1 MANGSDMPAEG
12 WFIARNRE
20 QDGPFTARRLRQMA
34 SQGWLTPDDLVWHP
48 TLPAWTPARAIDGLF
63 GTSWSR
69 LLGAAIPGLRTPAA
83 RAAVS
88 AGPTARDAPRRRSS
102 RRRRKRRGAKAS
114 AAGIAWP
121 EVRPRHLIA
130 MAGVLLT
137 ALGVAF
143 LTIAASP
150 LARGLLVC
158 GAVTMGAAFMPEIM
172 RLAIQGARLLERMR
186 HEAVERR
193 MRGLDETTQRQQAEE
208 EARLRLAEEQRVAA
222 SWATPP
228 QAERVMVVREPRVKR
243 WNRWV
248 AVLLSVVMPGL
259 GQGYKGEVAAGIAWC
274 VIVVAAYSI
283 FTTLGVMLHACCCIG
298 AATGDPWTEERTSV
312 VRV

>member
-1 MANGSDMPAEG
+1 MANMPDMPAEG

-34 SQGWLTPDDLVWHP
+34 RQGWLTPDDLVWHP
-48 TLPAWTPARAIDGLF
+48 TLPAWTAARDVDGLF

-69 LLGAAIPGLRTPAA
+69 LLGAALPGLRTPTA
-83 RAAVS
+83 RAAVP
-88 AGPTARDAPRRRSS
+88 AGPTAPDAPRRRPP
-102 RRRRKRRGAKAS
+102 RRRRPRRGTKTS
-114 AAGIAWP
+114 VAGIAWP
-121 EVRPRHLIA
+121 EVRPRHVIA
-130 MAGVLLT
+130 VAGALAM

-150 LARGLLVC
+150 LARGLLV
-158 GAVTMGAAFMPEIM
+158 GGIVTTGAAFAPEIT
-172 RLAIQGARLLERMR
+172 RLAIRGARLLERMR

-193 MRGLDETTQRQQAEE
+193 LREQDETTERTQAEE
-208 EARLRLAEEQRVAA
+208 EARLRLAEQQRVAA

-228 QAERVMVVREPRVKR
+228 QAERVIVVREPRVKR

-248 AVLLSVVMPGL
+248 AALLSAVIPGL

-274 VIVVAAYSI
+274 VIVVAAYSV
-283 FTTLGVMLHACCCIG
+283 FATLGVLLHACCCIG
-298 AATGDPWTEERTSV
+298 AATGDPWTEERTTV